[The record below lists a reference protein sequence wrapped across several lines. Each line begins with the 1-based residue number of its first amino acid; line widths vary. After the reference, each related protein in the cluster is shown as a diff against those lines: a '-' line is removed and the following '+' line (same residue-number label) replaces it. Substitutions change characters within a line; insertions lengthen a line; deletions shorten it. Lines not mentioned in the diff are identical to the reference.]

1 MSVEEYHHLK
11 IHNLSMK
18 KKLMGYLKKVNGVKM
33 PSKPKHLQIRGTQI
47 NYYFICHT
55 KLWFFSHHIQM
66 EQESDLVSLGKVL
79 HKTSY
84 KREHRDF
91 ALDDIINVD
100 FIRKGDTLEIHEVKK
115 STKMEKAH
123 IFQLLYYLYYLKHE
137 KGISNARGFIDYPKI
152 RKKEE
157 FELNPENEA
166 QLEEVF
172 EKITEIITH
181 DLPKPVKKQFCRK
194 CAYFELCWV

>member
-1 MSVEEYHHLK
+1 MISK
-11 IHNLSMK
+11 SKKNLR
-18 KKLMGYLKKVNGVKM
+18 
-33 PSKPKHLQIRGTQI
+33 IRGTQI

-55 KLWFFSHHIQM
+55 KLWLFSHNIQM
-66 EQESDLVSLGKVL
+66 EQESELVALGKIL
-79 HKTSY
+79 HKNTY
-84 KREHRDF
+84 KRENRDF
-91 ALDDIINVD
+91 ALDDVINVD

-115 STKMEKAH
+115 STKMEQAH

-137 KGISNARGFIDYPKI
+137 KGISNVRGFIDYPKI

-157 FELNPENEA
+157 FELTLDKES

-172 EKITEIITH
+172 EKIKDLVDGE
-181 DLPKPVKKQFCRK
+181 LPKPVKKPFCRK

>member
-1 MSVEEYHHLK
+1 
-11 IHNLSMK
+11 MK
-18 KKLMGYLKKVNGVKM
+18 MI
-33 PSKPKHLQIRGTQI
+33 SKNPLQIRGTQI

-55 KLWFFSHHIQM
+55 KLWLFSHHIQM
-66 EQESDLVSLGKVL
+66 EQESELVALGKII

-84 KREHRDF
+84 KRENRDF
-91 ALDDIINVD
+91 ALDNIINMD
-100 FIRKGDTLEIHEVKK
+100 FIRKGDVLEIHEVKK

-123 IFQLLYYLYYLKHE
+123 VFQLLYYLYYLKHE
-137 KGISNARGFIDYPKI
+137 KGVSNVRGFIDYPKI

-157 FELNPENEA
+157 YELTPENET

-172 EKITEIITH
+172 EKIKEIN
-181 DLPKPVKKQFCRK
+181 DGELPKPVKMPFCRK